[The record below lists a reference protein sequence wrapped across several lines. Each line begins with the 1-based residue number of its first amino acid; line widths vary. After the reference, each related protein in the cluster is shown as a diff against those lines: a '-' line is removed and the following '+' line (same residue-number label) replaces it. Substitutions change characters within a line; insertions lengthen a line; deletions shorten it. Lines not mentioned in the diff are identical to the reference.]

1 VLETWYYYRTIIFA
15 KFRGESLFFW
25 FLFKLNCPLN
35 RKSGHLSGV
44 IGERGGTGIC
54 SGKGNAGNLSSSVEY
69 LPLKALKMSSGI
81 LISKKP
87 ILYNCI
93 IRHYTVYEFHFPLYP
108 VIQLG
113 NFCWLRR
120 GKVRKYVFKF

>member
-93 IRHYTVYEFHFPLYP
+93 IRHFREFLL
-108 VIQLG
+108 VA
-113 NFCWLRR
+113 
-120 GKVRKYVFKF
+120 KRKGAEVCLQVLAIFLLQSHSGLNI